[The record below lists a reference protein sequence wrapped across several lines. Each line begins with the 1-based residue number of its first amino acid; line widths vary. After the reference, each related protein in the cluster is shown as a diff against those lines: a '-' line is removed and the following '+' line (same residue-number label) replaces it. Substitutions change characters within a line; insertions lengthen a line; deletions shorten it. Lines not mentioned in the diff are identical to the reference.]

1 MNVLYTIVPPETIF
15 GPAEDYDQGKLNTI
29 EMVIDGVTVMVEP
42 LGPGR
47 GKAQRLLSTN
57 PQHYLDRRW
66 QPGETVYW

>member
-47 GKAQRLLSTN
+47 GKVQRLLSTN
-57 PQHYLDRRW
+57 PSIIWTGAGSR
-66 QPGETVYW
+66 ETVYW